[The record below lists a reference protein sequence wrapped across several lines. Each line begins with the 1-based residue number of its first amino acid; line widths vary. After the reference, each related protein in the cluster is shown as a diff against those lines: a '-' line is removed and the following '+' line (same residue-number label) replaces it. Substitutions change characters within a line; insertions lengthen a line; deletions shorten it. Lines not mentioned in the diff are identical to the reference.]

1 MRLFLY
7 GTLLDAGRLAR
18 LAGDPRL
25 PARLR
30 PAVLRGFRRVA
41 GAGGYPTLAPDRAG
55 QVEGAV
61 LSVSAGAL
69 RRLQAYEG
77 PRYRLTPVRAATE
90 AGPVVAFAWI
100 AGAATRRPWET

>member
-30 PAVLRGFRRVA
+30 PAALRGFRRVA
-41 GAGGYPTLAPDRAG
+41 GAGRYPTLVAERTG
-55 QVEGAV
+55 RVEGAV
-61 LSVSAGAL
+61 LELSAAAL
-69 RRLQAYEG
+69 ARLRAYEG
-77 PRYRLTPVRAATE
+77 PRYRLTPVRVETQ
-90 AGPVVAFAWI
+90 AGPAAAFAWI
-100 AGAATRRPWET
+100 AGATTRRPWEK